1 MLGSIGAAEV
11 QVDLHLLR
19 VLHVLLG
26 FLLTRKLAA
35 SGQWLLKYTNSKH
48 RFEFSRRRE
57 RVNENG

>member
-1 MLGSIGAAEV
+1 MFGSTGAAEV
-11 QVDLHLLR
+11 QDDLHVLR

-35 SGQWLLKYTNSKH
+35 AGQWLLMYCNSKY

-57 RVNENG
+57 RGTENG